1 MRPVFNLP
9 GRSALDCV
17 ASWLGDG
24 SIGVLLTS
32 KQYEEGF
39 YSKREATVIATTF
52 SAVSITFSLVVISE
66 VGLEQMFLP
75 FYGVVTLAG
84 VAAAVAASRAGA
96 KTLLIEKGVNLGGL
110 ATMGLI
116 SLYEPL
122 CDGEGNQMVY
132 GIAEELIKLST
143 CYGFDN
149 LHPKW
154 GGCVLKNGVEL
165 KFDTLA
171 TYPVMEGKK
180 CIGVVVENLNGRE
193 YYEAGAVVD
202 ATGNACVMD
211 RAGVPTVNG
220 RSFMTYIVHQ
230 YDMEDAAKLVENR
243 DGNAF
248 RRWVSYGAN
257 WAGEGHP
264 EGVKVFK
271 ESTAEE
277 VNEYMIIGKKNL
289 LKRMEKLGKDNFDI
303 MMMPN
308 MPQMRT
314 IRRIVGK
321 VDFNAIDGETYPDAI
336 GWCGDFR
343 PFGVGKHYQVPF
355 GSMYNDGFDNL
366 VAAGRIISA
375 PLGNGWEVSRVI
387 PVCAQTGEAA
397 GKAAALCALKQ
408 VTMDEIQGKH
418 MDQIRCE

>member
-1 MRPVFNLP
+1 MNLLGKEP
-9 GRSALDCV
+9 NNKGRYD
-17 ASWLGDG
+17 
-24 SIGVLLTS
+24 
-32 KQYEEGF
+32 
-39 YSKREATVIATTF
+39 VI
-52 SAVSITFSLVVISE
+52 VVGGGI
-66 VGLEQMFLP
+66 
-75 FYGVVTLAG
+75 AG
-84 VAAAVAASRAGA
+84 VAASVAASRAGA
-96 KTLLIEKGVNLGGL
+96 KTLLIEKGVNLGGM

-122 CDGEGNQMVY
+122 CDGMGNQMIY
-132 GIAEELIKLST
+132 GIAEELIKLSIR
-143 CYGFDN
+143 YGFDN

-154 GGCVLKNGVEL
+154 GGCGHNKPKNERYTTRYSPCVFSAALDGYVLKNGVEL

-171 TYPVMEGKK
+171 TYPVMEGKT
-180 CIGVVVENLNGRE
+180 CMGVVVENLNGRE

-220 RSFMTYIVHQ
+220 RSLMTYMVHQ
-230 YDMEDAAKLVENR
+230 YDMKDAAQLVENQ

-248 RRWVSYGAN
+248 RKWAFYGAN

-264 EGVKVFK
+264 DGVKVFD
-271 ESTAEE
+271 EATAEE
-277 VNEYMIIGKKNL
+277 VNEYMIIGKQNL
-289 LKRMEKLGKDNFDI
+289 LKRLEKLGKDNFDV

-321 VDFNAIDGETYPDAI
+321 VDFNAIDGETYKDVI

-343 PFGVGKHYQVPF
+343 PFGIGKHYQVPF

-375 PLGNGWEVSRVI
+375 PQGDGWEVSRVI
-387 PVCAQTGEAA
+387 PVCALTGEAA
-397 GKAAALCALKQ
+397 GKAAALSARHH
-408 VTMDEIQGKH
+408 VSME
-418 MDQIRCE
+418 QIRESYLDKITCM